1 MSDRIFGPAFDD
13 TGTFPTRCN
22 LHATSVCFGARGLV
36 LTGESG
42 SGKSGLAL
50 QLMALG
56 AMLVSDDRTQI
67 LSESGVLYAQAP
79 HICAGE
85 IEARGFGVLRGEYQQ
100 SAVIVAVIDMD
111 IVEKDRLP
119 PLRNC
124 SILGVR
130 LPLFHKLESG
140 YFPAAII
147 HYLKGDRSAQ

>member
-1 MSDRIFGPAFDD
+1 
-13 TGTFPTRCN
+13 
-22 LHATSVCFGARGLV
+22 
-36 LTGESG
+36 
-42 SGKSGLAL
+42 
-50 QLMALG
+50 MALG

-67 LSESGVLYAQAP
+67 LSENGVIYAQAP

-124 SILGVR
+124 SILGAR
-130 LPLFHKLESG
+130 LPLFHKLESC

-147 HYLKGDRSAQ
+147 HYLKGDRSA